1 MTPIFQAAASLLVG
15 SAYAAIRKVR
25 RLKASVANEMAR
37 SLAIADRV
45 QFLNAELAGFH
56 VALLLLVRREGGE
69 IRLPV
74 SDIGQVNL
82 VKTHLKVDIDP
93 SNADRVFTILE
104 ETVQ

>member
-15 SAYAAIRKVR
+15 SAVGAICKVR
-25 RLKASVANEMAR
+25 RLKASVANEAAR
-37 SLAIADRV
+37 NFAIADRV
-45 QFLNAELAGFH
+45 QFLTAELTGFH
-56 VALLLLVRREGGE
+56 VALLLLVKREGGE

-74 SDIGQVNL
+74 ADIGQVNL
-82 VKTHLKVDIDP
+82 IRAHLKVDIDP